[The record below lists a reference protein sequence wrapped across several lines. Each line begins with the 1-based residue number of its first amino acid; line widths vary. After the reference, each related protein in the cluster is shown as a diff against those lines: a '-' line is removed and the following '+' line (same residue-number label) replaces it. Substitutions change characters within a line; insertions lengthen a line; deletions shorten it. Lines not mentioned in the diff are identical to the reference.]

1 MKEVTLQVPDGK
13 KVEWREVN
21 GVTVPVLVDEQQQDN
36 RPVTERIKTFEDAY
50 YALDSEHPLRKEWDA
65 LAEAIRQSCFVGKDI
80 VAFLQLRI
88 IAAALNEGWKPEF
101 TEDEYRYYPYFVL
114 YTQKEIDDMDE
125 EDKKELW
132 LFGGNSFTGSSCGL
146 AYSFSDVAWS
156 YSYANFSAR
165 LAVKSSELAK
175 YFGKQFIAIWADY
188 ACPPAFECAA
198 AKNE

>member
-1 MKEVTLQVPDGK
+1 MKEVTLKVPDGK

-50 YALDSEHPLRKEWDA
+50 NALDSEHPLRKEWDA
-65 LAEAIRQSCFVGKDI
+65 LAEAIRQVGIGKDI

-88 IAAALNEGWKPEF
+88 IAAALNEGWVPQF
-101 TEDEYRYYPYFVL
+101 TNDEYRYYPYFVL
-114 YTQKEIDDMDE
+114 YTQQEVDDMDE

-132 LFGGNSFTGSSCGL
+132 MFGGNSNSGANCGL
-146 AYSFSDVAWS
+146 ASAASDLVWS
-156 YSYANFSAR
+156 YSDAYYSAR

-175 YFGKQFIAIWADY
+175 YFGKQFIGIWADY
-188 ACPPAFECAA
+188 ACPPAFDCASPEKA
-198 AKNE
+198 

>member
-36 RPVTERIKTFEDAY
+36 RPVTERIKTFENAY

-65 LAEAIRQSCFVGKDI
+65 LAEAIRQSVGIGKDI

-88 IAAALNEGWKPEF
+88 IAAALNEGWVPQF
-101 TEDEYRYYPYFVL
+101 TNDEYRYYPYFVL
-114 YTQKEIDDMDE
+114 YTQQEMDDMDE

-132 LFGGNSFTGSSCGL
+132 LFGGASSNGARCGL
-146 AYSFSDVAWS
+146 AYATSNAAWS
-156 YSYANFSAR
+156 ASYANYSAR

-175 YFGKQFIAIWADY
+175 YFGKQFIGIWADY
-188 ACPPAFECAA
+188 ACPPAFDCASPKKA
-198 AKNE
+198 

>member
-50 YALDSEHPLRKEWDA
+50 NALDSEHPLRKEWDA
-65 LAEAIRQSCFVGKDI
+65 LAEAIRQSVSIGKDI

-88 IAAALNEGWKPEF
+88 IAAVLNEGWVPQF
-101 TEDEYRYYPYFVL
+101 TKGEYRYYPYFVL
-114 YTQKEIDDMDE
+114 YTQQEVDDMDE

-132 LFGGNSFTGSSCGL
+132 RFGGTSNFGSDCGL
-146 AYSFSDVAWS
+146 ASANSYIVWL
-156 YSYANFSAR
+156 YSYATFSAR

-175 YFGKQFIAIWADY
+175 YFGKQFIGIWADY
-188 ACPPAFECAA
+188 ACPPAFDCASPEKA
-198 AKNE
+198 

>member
-65 LAEAIRQSCFVGKDI
+65 LAEAIRQSVGIGKDI

-88 IAAALNEGWKPEF
+88 IAAALNEGWVPQF
-101 TEDEYRYYPYFVL
+101 TKGEYRYYPYFVL
-114 YTQKEIDDMDE
+114 YTQQEVDDMDE

-132 LFGGNSFTGSSCGL
+132 LFGTSYHGALCGL
-146 AYSFSDVAWS
+146 AVATSYAAWS
-156 YSYANFSAR
+156 YSPANDSAR

-175 YFGKQFIAIWADY
+175 YFGKQFIGIWANY
-188 ACPPAFECAA
+188 ACPPAFDCASPKKA
-198 AKNE
+198 